1 MNPSGS
7 KSKAAM
13 ISLLVGMLLAGIKMW
28 AWYATNSSAIMS
40 DALESLINVATAI
53 MAIFAVYVSSRPAD
67 ETHPYGHG
75 KVEFFSSGVEG
86 ALILFAGLAILSYAI
101 DALIYGVT
109 ISRMDF
115 GLLLVGIAGGTNFLL
130 GLFLIRSG
138 KKHHSEALVANGHH
152 VLSDAWTSLG
162 IIIGIVLVIITDIVW
177 LDPLIAAIVGVWI
190 LFSGYKI
197 IRKSVARLMDEADPQ
212 LLARITKVLASDRR
226 DSWIIPH
233 RLRAWRS
240 GATVRIDFHLI
251 MPTYW
256 TLEQTHEQEHAL
268 HDAIKAGLEEPCEI
282 IVHTEP
288 CFSACCKIC
297 SMSDCPIRAYPTQ
310 ERLNWTSA
318 LLESELVVQT
328 GGHNHP
334 DMSYKTHSEKDSI

>member
-1 MNPSGS
+1 
-7 KSKAAM
+7 
-13 ISLLVGMLLAGIKMW
+13 MW

-40 DALESLINVATAI
+40 DALESLINVATAF

-86 ALILFAGLAILSYAI
+86 ALIILAGLAILSYSI
-101 DALIYGVT
+101 DALIFGAEL
-109 ISRMDF
+109 SRMDF
-115 GLLLVGIAGGTNFLL
+115 GLLLVGIAGVINFIL
-130 GLFLIRSG
+130 GLFLVQSG
-138 KKHHSEALVANGHH
+138 KKHHSEALIANGHH

-162 IIIGIVLVIITDIVW
+162 IIVGISLVIVTEIPWI
-177 LDPLIAAIVGVWI
+177 DPLIAGFVGIWI
-190 LFSGYKI
+190 LVSGYKI
-197 IRKSVARLMDEADPQ
+197 IRKSVGRLMDEADPQ
-212 LLARITKVLASDRR
+212 LLARIAKVLSSERR

-256 TLEQTHEQEHAL
+256 TLEQTHEQEHAI
-268 HDAIKAGLEEPCEI
+268 HDSIKAGLDEPCEI

-288 CFSACCKIC
+288 CFSACCRIC
-297 SMSDCPIRAYPTQ
+297 SMSDCPIRVKPIE
-310 ERLNWTSA
+310 ERLPWTSN
-318 LLESELVVQT
+318 LLGSELIAQT
-328 GGHNHP
+328 NGHTHP
-334 DMSYKTHSEKDSI
+334 DMSHKTHEERDSI

>member
-1 MNPSGS
+1 
-7 KSKAAM
+7 
-13 ISLLVGMLLAGIKMW
+13 MW

-86 ALILFAGLAILSYAI
+86 ALILLAGLAILSYSI
-101 DALIYGVT
+101 DALIFGAEL
-109 ISRMDF
+109 SRMDF
-115 GLLLVGIAGGTNFLL
+115 GLLLVGIAGVINFVL
-130 GLFLIRSG
+130 GLFLVQSG
-138 KKHHSEALVANGHH
+138 KKHHSEALIANGHH

-162 IIIGIVLVIITDIVW
+162 IIVGITMVIITEIPW
-177 LDPLIAAIVGVWI
+177 IDPLIAGFVGIWVLI
-190 LFSGYKI
+190 SGYKI
-197 IRKSVARLMDEADPQ
+197 IRKSVGRLMDEADPQ
-212 LLARITKVLASDRR
+212 LLARIARVLATERR

-240 GATVRIDFHLI
+240 GAIVRIDFHLI

-256 TLEQTHEQEHAL
+256 TLEQTHEQEHSI
-268 HDAIKAGLEEPCEI
+268 HDAIKAGLDEPCEI

-288 CFSACCKIC
+288 CFSACCRIC
-297 SMSDCPIRAYPTQ
+297 SMKECPIRANQTE
-310 ERLNWTSA
+310 ERLQWTST
-318 LLESELVVQT
+318 LLEAELIAQT
-328 GGHNHP
+328 KGQTHP
-334 DMSYKTHSEKDSI
+334 DMSYKIHQERDSI

>member
-1 MNPSGS
+1 
-7 KSKAAM
+7 
-13 ISLLVGMLLAGIKMW
+13 MLLTALKMW

-67 ETHPYGHG
+67 ESHPYGHG

-86 ALILFAGLAILSYAI
+86 ALILFAGLAILSYSVE
-101 DALIYGVT
+101 ALIYGT
-109 ISRMDF
+109 ELSRMDF
-115 GLLLVGIAGGTNFLL
+115 GLLLVGLAGGINFVL
-130 GLFLIRSG
+130 GLYLIRTG
-138 KKHHSEALVANGHH
+138 NKHHSEALVANGHH

-162 IIIGIVLVIITDIVW
+162 IVLGIVLVIITEIKW
-177 LDPLIAAIVGVWI
+177 LDPLIAAVVGVWI

-197 IRKSVARLMDEADPQ
+197 IRKSVGRLMDEADPQ
-212 LLARITKVLASDRR
+212 LLARITRILATERR

-251 MPTYW
+251 MPMYW

-268 HDAIKAGLEEPCEI
+268 HDAIIAGLEEPCEI

-288 CFSACCKIC
+288 CFPACCRIC
-297 SMSDCPIRAYPTQ
+297 SMDQCAIRAHPTE
-310 ERLNWTSA
+310 ERLKWTST
-318 LLESELVVQT
+318 LLESELVAQT

-334 DMSYKTHSEKDSI
+334 DMSSKIHSESDSI